1 MECVE
6 TMACASSTQ
15 AFNHVLP
22 TIVGADEVVAME
34 AGGTLVG

>member
-6 TMACASSTQ
+6 TMARASSTQ

-22 TIVGADEVVAME
+22 TIVVADEVVAME
-34 AGGTLVG
+34 AGWTLVG